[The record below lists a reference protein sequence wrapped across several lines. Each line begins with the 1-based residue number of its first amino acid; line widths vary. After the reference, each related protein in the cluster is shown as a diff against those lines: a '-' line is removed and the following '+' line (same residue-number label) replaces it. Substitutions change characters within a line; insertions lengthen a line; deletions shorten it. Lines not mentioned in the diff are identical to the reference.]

1 MPPRRGRL
9 ASRGDARSVGDIFSF
24 KFRYNFSLKFRY
36 NFSFD
41 FRNGIEH
48 WTILL
53 GTALILK
60 KGTLVKLNSQ
70 TVQAHRRLTI

>member
-9 ASRGDARSVGDIFSF
+9 ASRGVARSVGYSFSF
-24 KFRYNFSLKFRY
+24 KFGY

-53 GTALILK
+53 GTPLILK